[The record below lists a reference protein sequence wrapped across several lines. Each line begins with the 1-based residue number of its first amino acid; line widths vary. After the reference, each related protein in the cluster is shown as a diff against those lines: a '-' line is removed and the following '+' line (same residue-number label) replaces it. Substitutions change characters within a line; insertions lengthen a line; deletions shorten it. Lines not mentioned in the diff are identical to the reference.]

1 MIIMKFYFHHVH
13 SLSTVWYSNVF
24 CWILY
29 SCFNIFIFNRQLWH
43 KRGEKTQ
50 DLTSLCNPVKQMNLI
65 CLKFLLFYL
74 LWVCQLLLSVSYTCI
89 LMLNS
94 WMFIHHTVKKRI
106 NLWTKMFL
114 NNYKKLFFCRYK
126 KYLFICTCIIWVGMY
141 FI

>member
-1 MIIMKFYFHHVH
+1 MIIMKFYFHHAH
-13 SLSTVWYSNVF
+13 SLSTVKYSNVF

-74 LWVCQLLLSVSYTCI
+74 LWVCQLLLSISYTCI

-94 WMFIHHTVKKRI
+94 WMFIHHTVKKQI

-114 NNYKKLFFCRYK
+114 NNKSYFSVDTKSI
-126 KYLFICTCIIWVGMY
+126 YLFVHVLFELVCILY
-141 FI
+141 K